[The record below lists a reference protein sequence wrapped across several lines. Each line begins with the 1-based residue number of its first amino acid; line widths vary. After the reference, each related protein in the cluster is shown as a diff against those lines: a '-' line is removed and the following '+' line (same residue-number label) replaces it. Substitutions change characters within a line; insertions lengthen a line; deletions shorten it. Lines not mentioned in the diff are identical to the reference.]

1 MKTCKL
7 RPSASECR
15 RCIDIEE
22 TLNCTVMCQRCRYN
36 TKRYEI
42 LGFEKGVFA
51 VYALINMDGC
61 VKAVNI
67 DRIHDLRE
75 DTQK

>member
-1 MKTCKL
+1 
-7 RPSASECR
+7 
-15 RCIDIEE
+15 
-22 TLNCTVMCQRCRYN
+22 MCQHCRYN

-42 LGFEKGVFA
+42 LGFEKGIFT

-75 DTQK
+75 EAQK